1 MFCKNFNHN
10 FVILKVKVMKK
21 LFKLIKSIIFFC
33 IAALIAICGYI
44 VYDGYNM
51 YKEAIS
57 SESIE
62 SKIAKIENRQDYLS
76 YDEIP
81 KDFSNAIVAVEDRR
95 FYMHGGYDIKS
106 IARAFVKNIE
116 TKSLVEGGSTIT
128 QQLAKNLYFSF
139 EKKFT
144 RKVAELFVAIDIE
157 KKYTK
162 EQILSY
168 YISVIYFGDGY
179 YGLEAAS
186 LGYFSKRPDR
196 LNFDEIT
203 LLAGLPNAPS
213 MYALT
218 NNPDL
223 ARKRQ
228 AIVIEQ
234 MKECGYITD
243 DNLKEINEK

>member
-1 MFCKNFNHN
+1 
-10 FVILKVKVMKK
+10 
-21 LFKLIKSIIFFC
+21 
-33 IAALIAICGYI
+33 
-44 VYDGYNM
+44 
-51 YKEAIS
+51 
-57 SESIE
+57 
-62 SKIAKIENRQDYLS
+62 
-76 YDEIP
+76 
-81 KDFSNAIVAVEDRR
+81 
-95 FYMHGGYDIKS
+95 MHGGYDIKS

-186 LGYFSKRPDR
+186 IGYFSKRPDR